1 MSAKFVSLA
10 LLISFNYYTATLLTA
25 KYGSQNGYLL
35 FPVIAIYGWDF
46 NLSALRPQK
55 SRKNYLKAAAQ
66 AAKHYNKN
74 NSPKDQSSVLF
85 NPNLPYFKNK
95 ILSFNK

>member
-1 MSAKFVSLA
+1 VLVF
-10 LLISFNYYTATLLTA
+10 FNYYIATLLAA
-25 KYGSQNGYLL
+25 KYGSQNGYLP

-46 NLSALRPQK
+46 NLSALHPQK

-74 NSPKDQSSVLF
+74 NSPKAQTTVLF
-85 NPNLPYFKNK
+85 NHNLP
-95 ILSFNK
+95 